1 MQGQTFSFVLCGA
14 WQFPEELAGC
24 FVNLLSWN
32 CSMSSLLWDCRRRTP
47 GGGTIVT
54 QHVTW
59 CTSNGT
65 PQCWLHSAY
74 LTAVDC
80 VGSKPP
86 SPQHHLSPSKG
97 ILFCPFH
104 TWYRFGGRQ
113 FCSVQR
119 AESASLIW
127 GTSVHSG
134 CLPFITLLPHLF
146 ISVWVDSQ
154 TLMALF

>member
-1 MQGQTFSFVLCGA
+1 MQGQIFSFVLCGA

-24 FVNLLSWN
+24 FVDLFSWN
-32 CSMSSLLWDCRRRTP
+32 CSMSSSLWDCRRWTP
-47 GGGTIVT
+47 GAPLSPSMSHDALAMG
-54 QHVTW
+54 
-59 CTSNGT
+59 
-65 PQCWLHSAY
+65 LHSADTY
-74 LTAVDC
+74 LAAVDC
-80 VGSKPP
+80 VGSQPP
-86 SPQHHLSPSKG
+86 SPQPHLSPNKAF
-97 ILFCPFH
+97 LFCSFH

-127 GTSVHSG
+127 DTSVHSG

-146 ISVWVDSQ
+146 ISVWIDSQ